1 MLKNFYTSQ
10 IIKMK
15 KLIVLIYIATATL
28 LFGYVKAGTLN
39 HACQLPYL
47 TGSNQPTVDFPVHF
61 EDLSVKMIENKVEIN
76 WSSVIDQNN
85 KQFEIQRSTD
95 GNQFKTIAI
104 IFTLSDSKDVETY
117 NFKDDL
123 KGVKS
128 TKVIYRIKQVDTSE
142 GYTFSKWASLSLQ
155 KNSKSL

>member
-1 MLKNFYTSQ
+1 
-10 IIKMK
+10 MK

-39 HACQLPYL
+39 HACQLSCV
-47 TGSNQPTVDFPVHF
+47 TVNNQPAVDFPVNF

-85 KQFEIQRSTD
+85 KQFEIQRSTGD
-95 GNQFKTIAI
+95 EPFKTIAI
-104 IFTLSDSKDVETY
+104 IFTLSDSKDVKNY

-123 KGVKS
+123 KGVS
-128 TKVIYRIKQVDTSE
+128 SAKVIYRIKQVDTSE
-142 GYTFSKWASLSLQ
+142 GYTFSKWVSLSLQ